1 MLCEVPIEDIMTPF
15 GDDEPEVQSGYMHA
29 EETSSQVTVKPGL
42 KSSFDSILPEAT
54 APKPYRWAKV
64 EV

>member
-1 MLCEVPIEDIMTPF
+1 MTPF